1 MNTNNGSRF
10 ARDGR
15 AKLINAKLQAV
26 QGLLGKTLGLLSV
39 RQSRSL
45 SVASAEKDY
54 QKEILERQQKEI
66 ESQTDEI
73 SK

>member
-1 MNTNNGSRF
+1 MVLTNGGGWRLKTDRS
-10 ARDGR
+10 
-15 AKLINAKLQAV
+15 AV
-26 QGLLGKTLGLLSV
+26 ESA
-39 RQSRSL
+39 QSNL
-45 SVASAEKDY
+45 ASAEKDY